1 MDYYADINYSDLEI
15 GSEASI
21 AWERALT
28 EGDGFHYRINGG
40 YEAAVGRSGGIEGRE
55 MILFI
60 GPTAD
65 TSVESWLLFSAW
77 DVQRGEGGTIV
88 AVYPFRHYYSPE
100 EVTQFQSELE
110 IELPAFRTAILA
122 AQQARVVA
130 NDGRT
135 QPDPSFPMLITDA
148 NNLRQYYVHAG
159 AYSDPDGPPAQPP
172 PAQVC
177 TNGIAVDPITNR
189 GLVHDCE
196 ALLAAKDTLRGTAT
210 LNWSKDLAI
219 GSWDGITMSG
229 TPSRVTEVDLSSESL
244 SGTIAAELGR
254 LIKLTDL
261 DLSSNALTGSIPAE
275 LGLLI
280 NLEEV
285 RLSGNSLTGCIPVA
299 LKDVATNDLNS
310 LNLRYCAPPAPGN
323 LRVGT
328 TTQTSVP
335 LSWDAVANTSRY
347 RMEYRRSLTRDWTTD
362 TETLT
367 TTSHTVNELLCY
379 KGYQFRVSAYGSG
392 TTYAAAWSEP
402 STILSEITG
411 ECVSP
416 VFDEE
421 SYSFTVMEDAG
432 TGAAVGTVLATD
444 PNDDALTYRITGGN
458 AERTFA
464 IGPSTGTITVA
475 GPLNR
480 TTMPLHTLTVEADD
494 GNGNT
499 DTVTVALLSRGA
511 IMG

>member
-1 MDYYADINYSDLEI
+1 M
-15 GSEASI
+15 
-21 AWERALT
+21 
-28 EGDGFHYRINGG
+28 
-40 YEAAVGRSGGIEGRE
+40 RE
-55 MILFI
+55 Q
-60 GPTAD
+60 
-65 TSVESWLLFSAW
+65 W
-77 DVQRGEGGTIV
+77 
-88 AVYPFRHYYSPE
+88 
-100 EVTQFQSELE
+100 
-110 IELPAFRTAILA
+110 
-122 AQQARVVA
+122 
-130 NDGRT
+130 ND
-135 QPDPSFPMLITDA
+135 
-148 NNLRQYYVHAG
+148 
-159 AYSDPDGPPAQPP
+159 
-172 PAQVC
+172 
-177 TNGIAVDPITNR
+177 
-189 GLVHDCE
+189 
-196 ALLAAKDTLRGTAT
+196 
-210 LNWSKDLAI
+210 
-219 GSWDGITMSG
+219 
-229 TPSRVTEVDLSSESL
+229 
-244 SGTIAAELGR
+244 
-254 LIKLTDL
+254 
-261 DLSSNALTGSIPAE
+261 
-275 LGLLI
+275 
-280 NLEEV
+280 LEEV

-310 LNLRYCAPPAPGN
+310 LNLLYCAPPAPGN

-402 STILSEITG
+402 AAILSEITG

-432 TGAAVGTVLATD
+432 TGTEVDTVSATD
-444 PNDDALTYRITGGN
+444 PNDDAVTYAITAGN
-458 AERTFA
+458 AAGTFA

-499 DTVTVALLSRGA
+499 DSVTVEITVTQGATCSDGTAVPNPTSDSTRRHRRVLPPHACKQRPWELHLAVGA
-511 IMG
+511 ILSFPSSFTPVELGAMPARAPSWW